1 MEAGA
6 TAHARRIGHGAALR
20 AGRGYRA
27 LEYLAGLLALLTAS
41 MRALV
46 RDPFGWQREAVD
58 ECWLILRR
66 CPVPLVLS
74 SFAFGFGTI
83 GLQGGTILN
92 LLGGLDRG
100 GVFYSVAGPRE
111 FAPFLTGLVV
121 AGVVGT
127 ALCAD
132 LGARKIREELDA
144 MAVLG
149 VDPVPQLVAPRLVA
163 IVVMTPILSI
173 LAVASGLLA
182 GLIVYPWLFHVP
194 SAMVLSTFAIELK
207 AVDIVL
213 GCLLKC
219 AIYGGLIATVCA
231 YEGLN
236 ARGGAEGVGRA
247 VNRAVVIA
255 FVAIFVV
262 NFALNAILLASFP
275 ELQQVR

>member
-1 MEAGA
+1 MAAGTTTHGVTWREA
-6 TAHARRIGHGAALR
+6 
-20 AGRGYRA
+20 RGYRA
-27 LEYLAGLLALLTAS
+27 LEYLAGLVGLLTAS
-41 MRALV
+41 TRALV
-46 RDPFGWQREAVD
+46 REPLGWQRDAVE
-58 ECWLILRR
+58 ECWLIVKR
-66 CPVPLVLS
+66 CLVPLSLS

-83 GLQGGTILN
+83 GVQGGTILN
-92 LLGGLDRG
+92 VLGGLDRG

-111 FAPFLTGLVV
+111 FAPFLTGLVM

-149 VDPVPQLVAPRLVA
+149 VDPVPNLVAPRLVA
-163 IVVMTPILSI
+163 IVAMAPILSM
-173 LAVASGLLA
+173 LAVVSGLLA

-194 SAMVLSTFAIELK
+194 AAMVLSSFAIELK
-207 AVDIVL
+207 AVDVVL
-213 GCLLKC
+213 GDVVKC
-219 AIYGGLIATVCA
+219 VGYGTLIATVCA

-255 FVAIFVV
+255 FIGVFVF

-275 ELQQVR
+275 DLQQVR